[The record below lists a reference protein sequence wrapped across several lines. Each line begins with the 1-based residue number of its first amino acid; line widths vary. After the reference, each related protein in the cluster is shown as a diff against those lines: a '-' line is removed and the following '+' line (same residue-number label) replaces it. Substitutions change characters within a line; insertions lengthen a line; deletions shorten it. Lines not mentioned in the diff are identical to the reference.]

1 MDPKFSHLKL
11 IWVLLV
17 NTEKKRLET
26 LSNLVKSTTSTS
38 CNKLLNLILMKFK
51 LKSLCNQRTLKL
63 QMLLYKLNQRKRLN
77 LRNSLSIGVSWSQVL
92 LLDTASSLL
101 INSIEKLNSYK
112 TWTLFWRI
120 KRLKLPWVRNK
131 ALRFWR
137 TSTLTKTR
145 RMNLIQRVMIHLP
158 VSKRKR
164 LNM

>member
-1 MDPKFSHLKL
+1 MKL
-11 IWVLLV
+11 
-17 NTEKKRLET
+17 
-26 LSNLVKSTTSTS
+26 TTSTS
-38 CNKLLNLILMKFK
+38 CNKPLNLILMKCK

-77 LRNSLSIGVSWSQVL
+77 LKNSLSIGVSWSQVL

-101 INSIEKLNSYK
+101 INSIKKLNSYR

-137 TSTLTKTR
+137 ISTLTKIR
-145 RMNLIQRVMIHLP
+145 KMNLIQRVMIHLQ
-158 VSKRKR
+158 VSKKKR

>member
-17 NTEKKRLET
+17 NTEKNRLET
-26 LSNLVKSTTSTS
+26 LSNLAKSTTSTL
-38 CNKLLNLILMKFK
+38 CKKPLNLILMKCK
-51 LKSLCNQRTLKL
+51 LKSLCNQRTAKL
-63 QMLLYKLNQRKRLN
+63 QMLLYQLNQRKRLN
-77 LRNSLSIGVSWSQVL
+77 LRNSLSIGVSLSQVV

-101 INSIEKLNSYK
+101 INSIKKLKSYK

-120 KRLKLPWVRNK
+120 KRPKLPWVRNK

-145 RMNLIQRVMIHLP
+145 RMNLIQRVMIHLQ
-158 VSKRKR
+158 VSKKKR